1 MVKVGWDEGRRLQT
15 ERRNDGIFHRKGG
28 DDMNRLHVGGF
39 LLLLS
44 TLLSACMSSTNVD
57 IGENWVD
64 YEESMPSSLT
74 IEIVERYK
82 SSNNLLVQK
91 IMDLASKY
99 PALEVNIRSTPNA
112 VESQTPWMFGRE
124 GVGDPPDLIELTPNQ
139 MKIWFYHGKLE
150 ALGIS
155 EPQYQD
161 YVIHS
166 SDGYSLGVMTKI
178 NPLIVYYNQE
188 IFRRHGLEPP
198 SEDWDWQQFEH
209 VISILKEAGE
219 NVYILMTPY
228 LLEWVTINHYN
239 GQIADPSGMAF
250 GGYLDSAEAIQA
262 AEWIL
267 GVDTQ
272 YEDYKNRGSE
282 QQPLISPIP
291 LDLIEDNMALAVDY
305 AYYLQSAGITNYET
319 IIQRNN
325 RIGIAPL
332 PGGSDVV
339 NPAHIS
345 GLAMLSSSKNKES
358 AMTFLRYMLEES
370 ADFYRDTMIQTHHAG
385 ATEELPSETSEGWKV
400 LMQEARRSVPAS
412 LLMVQ
417 DQMQWGNRI
426 RFFPPYHA
434 MKAGQ
439 SAKDALM
446 QYAEVI
452 DLQFDDFYTD
462 LEYFSLC
469 MKQRSGVCW

>member
-1 MVKVGWDEGRRLQT
+1 
-15 ERRNDGIFHRKGG
+15 
-28 DDMNRLHVGGF
+28 MNRLHVGGF

-272 YEDYKNRGSE
+272 YEDYKN
-282 QQPLISPIP
+282 
-291 LDLIEDNMALAVDY
+291 
-305 AYYLQSAGITNYET
+305 
-319 IIQRNN
+319 
-325 RIGIAPL
+325 
-332 PGGSDVV
+332 
-339 NPAHIS
+339 
-345 GLAMLSSSKNKES
+345 
-358 AMTFLRYMLEES
+358 
-370 ADFYRDTMIQTHHAG
+370 
-385 ATEELPSETSEGWKV
+385 
-400 LMQEARRSVPAS
+400 
-412 LLMVQ
+412 
-417 DQMQWGNRI
+417 
-426 RFFPPYHA
+426 
-434 MKAGQ
+434 
-439 SAKDALM
+439 
-446 QYAEVI
+446 
-452 DLQFDDFYTD
+452 
-462 LEYFSLC
+462 
-469 MKQRSGVCW
+469 